1 MILVT
6 KLYQFEFIFALL
18 ILKDIQMDN
27 LDNKIVVITG
37 GNSGIGYATA
47 KQLKEQ
53 GAQVIITERRK
64 KAIEKAASE
73 LNVTAITAD
82 QSNISDIENLAAQ
95 VKANFGL
102 VDILFINAG
111 IAGLGTIE
119 QTTEEL
125 FDNIV
130 NINLKGAYFTLS
142 KFIPILKDGASVV
155 FLSSNTAS
163 MPGPGSS
170 VYSASKTALNSVMKS
185 AALELAPRKI
195 RVNSVS
201 PGPTQTEVMNKVGLD
216 EATVEGIMD
225 VVIEKVP
232 LKQMGRAEDVA
243 KMVSF
248 LSSDAAVFITGA
260 DFIMDGGMSLG

>member
-1 MILVT
+1 M
-6 KLYQFEFIFALL
+6 EN
-18 ILKDIQMDN
+18 LK
-27 LDNKIVVITG
+27 NKTAVITG

-53 GAQVIITERRK
+53 GANVIITGRRK
-64 KAIEKAASE
+64 EAIEKAALE
-73 LNVTAITAD
+73 LGVTAITAD
-82 QSNISDIENLAAQ
+82 QSNISDIEKLATQ
-95 VKANFGL
+95 VKADFGS

-125 FDNIV
+125 YDSIMNV
-130 NINLKGAYFTLS
+130 NLKGAFFTLS

-170 VYSASKTALNSVMKS
+170 VYSASKTALNSFMRS

-216 EATVEGIMD
+216 ETTVKGIMD
-225 VVIEKVP
+225 VVVEKVP

-243 KMVSF
+243 QMVSY
-248 LSSDAAVFITGA
+248 LSSEAAVFMTGA
-260 DFIMDGGMSLG
+260 DVIMDGGMSLG

>member
-1 MILVT
+1 
-6 KLYQFEFIFALL
+6 
-18 ILKDIQMDN
+18 MDN
-27 LDNKIVVITG
+27 LKDKVAVITG

-53 GAQVIITERRK
+53 GAQVIITGRRK
-64 KAIEKAASE
+64 EAIEKAAQE
-73 LNVTAITAD
+73 LGVTAFTAD
-82 QSNISDIENLAAQ
+82 QSSVSDIENLVAT
-95 VKANFGL
+95 VKEDFGA

-119 QTTEEL
+119 QTSEEL
-125 FDNIV
+125 FDSIMSV
-130 NINLKGAYFTLS
+130 NLRGAYFTLS

-201 PGPTQTEVMNKVGLD
+201 PGPTETEVMKKVGLD
-216 EATVEGIMD
+216 ETTVKGIMD
-225 VVIEKVP
+225 VVVEKVP
-232 LKQMGRAEDVA
+232 LKQMGKSEDVA
-243 KMVSF
+243 KMVSY
-248 LSSDAAVFITGA
+248 LSSDAAKFITGA
-260 DFIMDGGMSLG
+260 DFIMDGGMVLA

>member
-1 MILVT
+1 
-6 KLYQFEFIFALL
+6 
-18 ILKDIQMDN
+18 MDN
-27 LDNKIVVITG
+27 LKNKVAVITG

-47 KQLKEQ
+47 QLLKNQ
-53 GAQVIITERRK
+53 GAEVIITGRRK
-64 KAIEKAASE
+64 EAIEKAALE
-73 LNVTAITAD
+73 LGVTAITAD
-82 QSNISDIENLAAQ
+82 QSNISDIEKLTEK
-95 VKANFGL
+95 VKTDFGS

-125 FDNIV
+125 YDSIMNV
-130 NINLKGAYFTLS
+130 NLKGAFFTLS

-170 VYSASKTALNSVMKS
+170 VYSASKTALNSFMRS

-216 EATVEGIMD
+216 ETTVKGIMD
-225 VVIEKVP
+225 VVVEKVP

-243 KMVSF
+243 QMVSY
-248 LSSDAAVFITGA
+248 LSSDAAVFMTGA
-260 DFIMDGGMSLG
+260 DVIMDGGMSLG